1 MRKMTNEERKR
12 WDELKKA
19 YIETE
24 EEERHLRAELNSKLR
39 QLGKRREELYRE
51 IRKIVPDEVYYRS
64 L

>member
-19 YIETE
+19 YSETW
-24 EEERHLRAELNSKLR
+24 EEERRLRAELNSKLR